1 MWYNYLI
8 PPVVGA
14 IIGYFTNELAIK
26 MLFRPKTPKYI
37 FGMRVPFTP
46 GIIPKE
52 KSRIATA
59 IGETISKNLM
69 DKDTMTKSLLSEEMI
84 LKLSNAIDT
93 FVNTQKE
100 NSEDVRTFLS
110 HYINLE
116 DMDKMVTEA
125 SDKFSQNISTKI
137 ANSNLGEEISTKVVE
152 YAMEQSKNSLLG
164 LFGTDKIIQLLS
176 KPTERILSKHIGNIL
191 SNNAKEIISPMVDG
205 QVNSFLETPVCDF
218 IQGREERIEKIKTMI
233 LDAYKNIISNQLPRI
248 LESIDIKKIVEDR
261 INEMKIE
268 ETEQLTYGVV
278 SNELRA
284 IVLLGALLGG
294 IIGLAN
300 LAFI

>member
-137 ANSNLGEEISTKVVE
+137 ANSND
-152 YAMEQSKNSLLG
+152 MEQSKNSLLG

>member
-1 MWYNYLI
+1 
-8 PPVVGA
+8 
-14 IIGYFTNELAIK
+14 
-26 MLFRPKTPKYI
+26 
-37 FGMRVPFTP
+37 
-46 GIIPKE
+46 
-52 KSRIATA
+52 
-59 IGETISKNLM
+59 
-69 DKDTMTKSLLSEEMI
+69 
-84 LKLSNAIDT
+84 
-93 FVNTQKE
+93 
-100 NSEDVRTFLS
+100 
-110 HYINLE
+110 
-116 DMDKMVTEA
+116 
-125 SDKFSQNISTKI
+125 
-137 ANSNLGEEISTKVVE
+137 
-152 YAMEQSKNSLLG
+152 
-164 LFGTDKIIQLLS
+164 
-176 KPTERILSKHIGNIL
+176 
-191 SNNAKEIISPMVDG
+191 MVDG